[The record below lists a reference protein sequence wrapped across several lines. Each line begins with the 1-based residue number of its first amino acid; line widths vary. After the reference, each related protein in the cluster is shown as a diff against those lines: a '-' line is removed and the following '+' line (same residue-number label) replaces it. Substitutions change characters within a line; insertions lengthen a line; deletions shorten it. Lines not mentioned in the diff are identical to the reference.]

1 VATTSATLDR
11 STTRQYPTVGFGATL
26 ASEWTKMI
34 STRST
39 YIMLGI
45 ALVLA
50 VGMTALVSLA
60 VGSTFDDWNAA
71 DRASFEP
78 ISFSLAGMAFGS
90 ILLMVLGVN
99 LVASEYSSGMI
110 RTTLALTPQRGR
122 LLAAKVVLISV
133 VTMVATFIITLLSL
147 GVGMMVLGSYDMPT
161 VSLMDSDALRTI
173 VAITLTSPL
182 FPLIGATLAF
192 LFRSIATPIT
202 LVLAIFFAPAMFG
215 PLFPSWWQENVLS
228 LLPSSVADSISLG
241 HIVDSDLYLDPAVAA
256 VVVVAWLVIVI
267 GAAYVTLTRRD
278 A

>member
-1 VATTSATLDR
+1 MASTNTTLDR
-11 STTRQYPTVGFGATL
+11 SPTRQRPTVGFGATL

-34 STRST
+34 STRSS

-45 ALVLA
+45 AFLVA

-60 VGSTFDDWNAA
+60 VGSTYDDWTAA

-110 RTTLALTPQRGR
+110 RTTLAVTPQRGR

-133 VTMVATFIITLLSL
+133 VTMVVTFIITALSML
-147 GVGMMVLGSYDMPT
+147 VGMTVLGSYDMPT
-161 VSLMDSDALRTI
+161 VSLTDSDALRTI

-202 LVLAIFFAPAMFG
+202 LVLAVFFAPSMFG
-215 PLFPSWWQENVLS
+215 ALFPNWWQENVLS
-228 LLPSSVADSISLG
+228 LLPSSAADSISLG
-241 HIVDSDLYLDPAVAA
+241 HIVDSDMYLDPAVAG
-256 VVVVAWLVIVI
+256 VVVVAWLVVVI
-267 GAAYVTLTRRD
+267 GAAYLTLTRRD